1 MSYRIVGIDVHKKML
16 AVVVTDV
23 SISGEYQFERRKY
36 GAQPSDLHALAEW
49 LNEQEVEEVV
59 MESTAQYW
67 RPVWQALE
75 RYWQGE
81 CQKRDASL
89 GLGRLHLAQAES
101 NRARRGRKND
111 FDDAERLV
119 KRLVAQELIL
129 SYVPDPE
136 QRLWRAISR
145 RKYQLTKDQTRLRNQ
160 LEGLLE
166 ETNIKLTSLISDL
179 FGVSGRRMLKAL
191 AEGETD
197 PAAIASLAHYYLRA
211 TQEQLRDAVGACAQM
226 HPEYRELLKLALEQL
241 QLTEEQIDTLN
252 RKLANLLEAH
262 HGAVKRLAAVPGL
275 GVDSAQQIITQ
286 LGPTA
291 ATFPT
296 PKDLTSWVAV
306 CPGQNI
312 SAEENKS
319 ERSAK
324 GNCTMRRILNQAA
337 NAAVR
342 MKGSVFEIEYRRSV
356 SRMGHSKVIGKI
368 AHKLCRLIWIILHK
382 KVEYEERGPS
392 VAVRSTQNRASRL
405 IRELTRM
412 GYTVERPKAEVT
424 GAR

>member
-36 GAQPSDLHALAEW
+36 GAQPRDLRELAEW

-89 GLGRLHLAQAES
+89 GMGRLHLAQAES

-129 SYVPDPE
+129 SYVPDAE

-166 ETNIKLTSLISDL
+166 ETDIKLTSLVSDL

-197 PAAIASLAHYYLRA
+197 PAAIAGLAHYYLRA
-211 TQEQLRDAVGACAQM
+211 TQEQLRDAVGACTQM
-226 HPEYRELLKLALEQL
+226 HSEYRELLKLALEQL
-241 QLTEEQIDTLN
+241 KLTEEQIDTLN
-252 RKLANLLEAH
+252 RKLANMLEAH

-296 PKDLTSWVAV
+296 AKDLTSWVGV

-312 SAEENKS
+312 SAEQNKS
-319 ERSAK
+319 ERPAK
-324 GNCTMRRILNQAA
+324 GNCTMRRVLNQAA

-356 SRMGHSKVIGKI
+356 SRMGHSMVIGKT

-392 VAVRSTQNRASRL
+392 VAARSAQARASKL
-405 IRELTRM
+405 IRELKRM
-412 GYTVERPKAEVT
+412 GYTVEGPKAEAA